1 MPMKLAEIL
10 LRLEEGIYIMHGLGV
25 SHGDIKLENVLLTM
39 NYEPVLID
47 FGSATFHDC
56 RVDSIE
62 ANTNVAPGDYGTAAY
77 LPPEVF
83 LSLDY
88 DRKKAD
94 FWALGV
100 LAYVLF
106 TGTMPWGLASL
117 RDARWR
123 NYLGVEIPGDDTCVA
138 LESKPVL
145 RFCSSS
151 MAHMVHEIPVNIQEA
166 VAAWLSND
174 PTFPS
179 YSQQLDAED
188 RRSTSSTLRLDD
200 ATRCRYE
207 DYRCRRPKI

>member
-1 MPMKLAEIL
+1 MPMSLANCRTILSKQKLADML
-10 LRLEEGIYIMHGLGV
+10 LRLEEGVHIMHCLGV

-39 NYEPVLID
+39 DYEPVLID
-47 FGSATFHDC
+47 FGSSTFHDC
-56 RVDSIE
+56 QVDSLE
-62 ANTNVAPGDYGTAAY
+62 AYTNVAPGDYGTAAY
-77 LPPEVF
+77 LPPEMF

-123 NYLGVEIPGDDTCVA
+123 NHLGVEVAGDDSCMA
-138 LESKPVL
+138 PESKPVL
-145 RFCSSS
+145 PLCSSS
-151 MAHMVHEIPVNIQEA
+151 MAHMVHELPVNIQEA

-174 PTFPS
+174 PTFCS
-179 YSQQLDAED
+179 YSQ
-188 RRSTSSTLRLDD
+188 
-200 ATRCRYE
+200 
-207 DYRCRRPKI
+207 